1 MTKLRRSVV
10 ALAGVAV
17 TLLSSGAVPHASA
30 DPLSNA
36 KAQAAALAKTVAH
49 LQTQAEVATERYD
62 GTQSQLNVAVAQRG
76 QVDQQVASMQAGV
89 RAANAAV
96 GNRAR
101 ALYEDGGGPVI
112 LASLL
117 SGGDPNQ
124 AADGYR
130 LANAVIAAQNQQ
142 VRTQSAT
149 LERARLLEQR
159 DAAISR
165 HVITLQKTQQ
175 AEAASVHI
183 LLVDQRHALAAA
195 NGTVLRIMRAD
206 AAAAAAASAAQFVSA
221 VGTAGGT
228 INTNGPIT
236 APNNIAAMAIAA
248 AHSRLGVP
256 YVWGA
261 TGPNSFD
268 CSGLTRWS
276 YAHAGIALPRTAAEQ
291 WNAGP
296 HPSLA
301 DLEPGDLLFWALN
314 TSDPATIHHV
324 AMYIGHGLMIA
335 APHTGENVQIQ
346 PVYDAG
352 LIGAMRP
359 WATSTTTP
367 APPTPSSTPA
377 P

>member
-1 MTKLRRSVV
+1 MSRVRRSAI
-10 ALAGVAV
+10 ALVGIAV
-17 TLLSSGAVPHASA
+17 TALSTGVVPHAAA
-30 DPLSNA
+30 DPLATA
-36 KAQAAALAKTVAH
+36 KAQAAALTKTVAA
-49 LQTQAEVATERYD
+49 LQTEAEVATERYD
-62 GTQSQLNVAVAQRG
+62 STQGRLNIAVAERG
-76 QVDQQVASMQAGV
+76 QADQQLTAMQADV
-89 RAANAAV
+89 SAAHTAV
-96 GNRAR
+96 SDRAR
-101 ALYEDGGGPVI
+101 ALYEDGSAPTM

-117 SGGDPNQ
+117 SSANPT
-124 AADGYR
+124 AAATSYR
-130 LANAVIAAQNQQ
+130 LANDVVASQSQ
-142 VRTQSAT
+142 VVNRADAT
-149 LERARLLEQR
+149 LERARLLDQH

-165 HVITLQKTQQ
+165 QVITLQKSQQ
-175 AEAASVHI
+175 AQASKVETLLAA
-183 LLVDQRHALAAA
+183 QRQALAAA
-195 NGTVLRIMRAD
+195 NGNVRRIMRAD
-206 AAAAAAASAAQFVSA
+206 AAAAAAASAAEFINA

-228 INTNGPIT
+228 IDTSGPIT

-261 TGPNSFD
+261 TGPDSFD
-268 CSGLTRWS
+268 CSGLTQWS

-301 DLEPGDLLFWALN
+301 ELEPGDLLFWALN

-346 PVYDAG
+346 AVYDTG

-359 WATSTTTP
+359 WGAI
-367 APPTPSSTPA
+367 PSNA
-377 P
+377 AAAR